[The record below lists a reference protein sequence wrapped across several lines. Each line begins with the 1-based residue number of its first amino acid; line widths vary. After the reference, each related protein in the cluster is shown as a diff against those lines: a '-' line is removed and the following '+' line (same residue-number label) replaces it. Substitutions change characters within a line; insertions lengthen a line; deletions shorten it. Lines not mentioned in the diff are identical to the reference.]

1 MQGRLADPSLGMRLS
16 AVFVFGCRTKSRSAL
31 APEKRKMVD
40 IHPYPGDGAPMGH
53 DFVKCDVVI
62 SGGGLAGLP
71 LALALGQAGLDVV
84 VVDILEPAADLDPA
98 FDGRVSSIADASLAM
113 LRALGVT
120 QHLEGR
126 LQPIND
132 IVVTDGRLGEPV
144 APFFLHFDHSEI
156 GDKPLGVMVENRHL
170 RQALKKAVA
179 NCGRITLLA
188 PARIEDFETHASHTS
203 VRLRSGQL
211 LTCSLLVGADGRGS
225 QVREQAGISTFGW
238 DYGQSGIITTVEH
251 ALPHDGVAQEYF
263 LPSGPF
269 AVLPMVGN
277 RSSLVWTERTD
288 LAEALLGLDDEGFA
302 IECAKRFGP
311 YLGEMRPVG
320 PRWSYP
326 LTLQFARDYVRP
338 RVALVA
344 DAAHGIHPIAGQGLN
359 LGLRDVAALA
369 DVVVDSQRLG
379 LDFGAM
385 VALERYQRWRR
396 FDNVSLGLACDGLNR
411 LFSNDIGPLRL
422 LRDAG
427 LGLVN
432 QIGPARRFFMRL
444 ASGGVGDLP
453 RLMQGKPL

>member
-1 MQGRLADPSLGMRLS
+1 MVSDPIES
-16 AVFVFGCRTKSRSAL
+16 
-31 APEKRKMVD
+31 
-40 IHPYPGDGAPMGH
+40 
-53 DFVKCDVVI
+53 DVVVC
-62 SGGGLAGLP
+62 GGGLAGLP
-71 LALALGQAGLDVV
+71 LALALGQAGLSVTVIDML
-84 VVDILEPAADLDPA
+84 DPAADLDPA

-113 LRALGVT
+113 LRVLGVAS
-120 QHLEGR
+120 HLEGQ

-132 IVVTDGRLGEPV
+132 IVVTDGQVGKPV
-144 APFFLHFDHSEI
+144 APFFLHFDHREM
-156 GDKPLGVMVENRHL
+156 GDTPLGVMVENRHL
-170 RQALKKAVA
+170 RQALKAA
-179 NCGRITLLA
+179 LAQTPNITLIA
-188 PARIEDFETHASHTS
+188 PDRIETFEAEPSHTS
-203 VRLRSGQL
+203 IQLCSGQQL
-211 LTCSLLVGADGRGS
+211 KCRLLVGADGRGS
-225 QVREQAGISTFGW
+225 QVREQAGITTFGW

-277 RSSLVWTERTD
+277 RSSLVWTEQTD
-288 LAEALLGLDDEGFA
+288 LAEALLSLDNDGFA
-302 IECAKRFGP
+302 LECAKRFGP
-311 YLGEMRPVG
+311 YLGEMAPVG

-326 LTLQFARDYVRP
+326 LSLQFAHDYVRP

-369 DVVVDSQRLG
+369 DVVVDSYRLG
-379 LDFGAM
+379 LDFGSL
-385 VALERYQRWRR
+385 VVLERYQRWRR

-411 LFSNDIGPLRL
+411 LFSNDIAPLRL

-453 RLMQGKPL
+453 RLMQGKSL

>member
-1 MQGRLADPSLGMRLS
+1 MSDDP
-16 AVFVFGCRTKSRSAL
+16 TKS
-31 APEKRKMVD
+31 
-40 IHPYPGDGAPMGH
+40 
-53 DFVKCDVVI
+53 DVVI

-71 LALALGQAGLDVV
+71 LALALGQAGLDVT
-84 VVDILEPAADLDPA
+84 VVDMLDPVADLDPA

-113 LRALGVT
+113 LGALGVT
-120 QHLEGR
+120 RHLEGK

-132 IVVTDGRLGEPV
+132 IIVTDGRLGEPV
-144 APFFLHFDHSEI
+144 APFFLHFDHREI
-156 GDKPLGVMVENRHL
+156 GDAPLGMMVENRHL
-170 RQALKKAVA
+170 RQALKAALAQTDTV
-179 NCGRITLLA
+179 TLLA
-188 PARIEDFETHASHTS
+188 PDRIDTFETTS
-203 VRLRSGQL
+203 SRNLIRLRSGKQL
-211 LTCSLLVGADGRGS
+211 ECRLLVGADGRGS
-225 QVREQAGISTFGW
+225 QVREQVGIGTFGW
-238 DYGQSGIITTVEH
+238 DYGQSGIVTTVEH
-251 ALPHDGVAQEYF
+251 ALPHEGVAQEYF

-288 LAEALLGLDDEGFA
+288 LADALLGLDDEGFGV
-302 IECAKRFGP
+302 ECAKRFGP
-311 YLGEMRPVG
+311 YLGEMAPVG
-320 PRWSYP
+320 PRWSFP
-326 LTLQFARDYVRP
+326 LSLQFARDYVRP

-369 DVVVDSQRLG
+369 DVVVDSHRLG
-379 LDFGAM
+379 LDFGSL

-411 LFSNDIGPLRL
+411 LFSNDSMPLRV